1 MPRTARQSEAAFRAR
16 VLGDV
21 RILVSVGHYRNAAQ
35 RLGELRLHLEREFE
49 DDAPGEDPIAMAG
62 RRMTHTRLMD
72 ALSEVWD
79 AVCERDRLEA
89 LVTLERL
96 RRILVLELAGELTRP
111 PTHRALTGLPALE

>member
-35 RLGELRLHLEREFE
+35 RVGELRLHLEREFE
-49 DDAPGEDPIAMAG
+49 GAAGGVDPISEAA
-62 RRMTHTRLMD
+62 RRMIHTRLMD

-89 LVTLERL
+89 LLSLERL
-96 RRILVLELAGELTRP
+96 RRLLVQELAGELTRL
-111 PTHRALTGLPALE
+111 PTRRALTGLPALQ